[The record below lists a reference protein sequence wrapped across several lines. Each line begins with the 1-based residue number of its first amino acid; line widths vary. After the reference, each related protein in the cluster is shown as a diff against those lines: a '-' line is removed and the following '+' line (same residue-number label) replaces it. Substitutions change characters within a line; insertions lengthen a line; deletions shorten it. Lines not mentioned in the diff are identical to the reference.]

1 MVELGGSHRV
11 STSHASCWTLKS
23 VEIMNFRSGTI
34 YPYPDNQECHISR
47 RIDIDMGVLIDI
59 DQAAQQA
66 NLLVAILLEEMAA
79 RDAPFELLN
88 LVQLHPSTSIRVLS
102 LFVSQDDEEFL
113 A

>member
-1 MVELGGSHRV
+1 VRL
-11 STSHASCWTLKS
+11 
-23 VEIMNFRSGTI
+23 RSGKGKSAI
-34 YPYPDNQECHISR
+34 YPYPDNQECHVSR